1 MLLLLSAA
9 SFSSLLLVAMLAVI
23 SSVITSYAVHRTQ
36 TPGSETPRV
45 SHMTFALTRPPCVLR
60 IGLKPEAFL
69 GLLRNL
75 EDDDACFVALCI
87 YRFQFWSEEF
97 QICACPEAAGYLL
110 VPPREPRGRKMRCS
124 SRWYEGYAT
133 ELDFVYGF
141 ILQFPAWTLAGDIYH
156 SGLQQDGLHTQR
168 MWLRILCEESA

>member
-1 MLLLLSAA
+1 
-9 SFSSLLLVAMLAVI
+9 
-23 SSVITSYAVHRTQ
+23 
-36 TPGSETPRV
+36 
-45 SHMTFALTRPPCVLR
+45 MTFALTRPPCVLR